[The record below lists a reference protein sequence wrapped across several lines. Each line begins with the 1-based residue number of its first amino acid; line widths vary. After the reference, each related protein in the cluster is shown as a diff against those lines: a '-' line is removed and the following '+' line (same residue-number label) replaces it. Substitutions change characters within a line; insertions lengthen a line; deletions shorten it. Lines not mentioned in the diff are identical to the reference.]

1 MKRRQILKAGCAL
14 CGCAAAGHVL
24 AQGAESYAVPSR
36 FARPGADSDE
46 GGLWGLMEREERA
59 LRRSPL
65 LLRDEALTGYVQ
77 DIACRLG
84 KDHCPDIRVFIV
96 RTPQFNAS
104 MAPNGMIQVWS
115 GLLLR
120 VENEA
125 QLAAII
131 GHEIGHFLERHSLE
145 RLRDIKS
152 RSAVNQ
158 VLGLFG
164 WAGLLGQIAVIAAG
178 FGYSRD
184 HERTADRIGAL
195 LMQQSGYDVA
205 EAAKVWANLLEE
217 AKARENGGGSS
228 VPLFATH
235 PAPPERQE
243 NLAAIA
249 RAMPGG
255 KAEAE
260 AFRRRVGPFL
270 DEWLQDEVKRG
281 QYAESLVLLSRH
293 IAAGLAPELMH
304 HYRGE
309 AYRLRG
315 QAGDQDLALA
325 DYRAATAA
333 ERPPA
338 VAYRGLGLIHRQRGQ
353 REEALGAFRRY
364 LELAPDSPDAE
375 FIKSYVAELNA

>member
-1 MKRRQILKAGCAL
+1 MKRRAILGAGCAL
-14 CGCAAAGHVL
+14 CGALAAGR
-24 AQGAESYAVPSR
+24 AWTQGVPAYAVPPR
-36 FARPGADSDE
+36 FGRPGADSDE

-77 DIACRLG
+77 GIACRLG
-84 KDHCPDIRVFIV
+84 KEHCPDIRIFIV

-104 MAPNGMIQVWS
+104 MAPNGMMQVWS

-120 VENEA
+120 IENEA

-131 GHEIGHFLERHSLE
+131 GHEIGHYLQRHSLE

-152 RSAVNQ
+152 RSALNH

-164 WAGLLGQIAVIAAG
+164 WVGLLGQVAVLAG
-178 FGYSRD
+178 AYGYSRD
-184 HERTADRIGAL
+184 HEREADHIGAA
-195 LMQQSGYDVA
+195 LMQQSDYDVA
-205 EAAKVWANLLEE
+205 EAAKVWANLLAE
-217 AKARENGGGSS
+217 AKAREGGSDGL
-228 VPLFATH
+228 PLFATH

-249 RAMPGG
+249 RALPGG

-260 AFRRRVGPFL
+260 AFRRQIDPFI

-281 QYAESLVLLSRH
+281 QYAESLVLLSRQV
-293 IAAGLAPELMH
+293 AGGVAPGLTH

-309 AYRLRG
+309 LYRLRG
-315 QAGDQDLALA
+315 QPGDQDLALA
-325 DYRAATAA
+325 DYRAAAA
-333 ERPPA
+333 AQRVPPA
-338 VAYRGLGLIHRQRGQ
+338 AYRGQGLIHRQRGQ
-353 REEALGAFRRY
+353 RGEALDAFRRY

-375 FIKSYVAELNA
+375 FIKSYIEELSA